1 MTRWCLALALV
12 AGCSFSLS
20 GPDPRRPA
28 HTNPVCDTTKNLVV
42 IDSLFATSAFITTA
56 AVGGN
61 NAGAAVVAA
70 LVGAAFVAGAVH
82 GNSAV
87 DECRKA
93 NAEYYAEVNAAP
105 PPPMDVEPSPREIAA
120 APPPP
125 APAAPVAAPP
135 PPPPVANDPWA
146 AFWKEVR

>member
-1 MTRWCLALALV
+1 MTRWCFVLALV

-28 HTNPVCDTTKNLVV
+28 HSIPRCDTTKNLVV
-42 IDSLFATSAFITTA
+42 IDGLLATSAFITTA
-56 AVGGN
+56 AIGGD
-61 NAGAAVVAA
+61 NAAGAVVAA
-70 LVGAAFVAGAVH
+70 LIGAAFVAGAVH

-93 NAEYYAEVNAAP
+93 NEEYVAGLEAPQLPPEYQEPAQQREVAVA
-105 PPPMDVEPSPREIAA
+105 
-120 APPPP
+120 PP
-125 APAAPVAAPP
+125 APVPTPVVAP
-135 PPPPVANDPWA
+135 PPPPVANDVWA